1 MLFMKSK
8 FIETCLWALLIV
20 LASSFIGILFNI
32 LSPQG
37 ISLFHAQSYDRAS
50 AVVWKETSLEQ
61 AQMLLGR
68 VIFVDARTK
77 KSFQTRHI
85 KGAVN
90 LPVYEFDTQWKNFA
104 NAVPPEMELVIY
116 CGGGD
121 CEQAHELAWRL
132 AHAGYGNI
140 HVLTKGLYAWMTR
153 GLPTATG
160 AE

>member
-1 MLFMKSK
+1 MKSK
-8 FIETCLWALLIV
+8 FVEICLRALLIV
-20 LASSFIGILFNI
+20 LAASLAGIMFNI

-37 ISLFHAQSYDRAS
+37 ISLFHGQSYNRAS
-50 AVVWKETSLEQ
+50 AGAWKEVSLEQ
-61 AQMLLGR
+61 AQALLGWA
-68 VIFVDARTK
+68 IFVDARTK
-77 KSFQTRHI
+77 ISFQTCHI

-90 LPVYEFDTQWKNFA
+90 LPVYEFDTQWKNFT

-121 CEQAHELAWRL
+121 CGQSRELAGRL
-132 AHAGYGNI
+132 AQAGYGNI
-140 HVLTKGLYAWMTR
+140 RVFTKGFYAWMIR